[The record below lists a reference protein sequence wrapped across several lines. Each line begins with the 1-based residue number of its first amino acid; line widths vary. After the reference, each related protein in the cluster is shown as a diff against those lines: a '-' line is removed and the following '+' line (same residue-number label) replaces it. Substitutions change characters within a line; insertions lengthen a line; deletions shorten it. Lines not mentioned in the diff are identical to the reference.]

1 MRSNVELSVGLIAVA
16 FAIRTSSEQVAYSLL
31 CDLAIMC
38 PALRS
43 LFYDLAKL
51 PKEDP
56 IAHLNPTSSILVRG
70 IAELENEVLQV
81 DKEALKRQMKLYR
94 INEDNRAMYKQLQFG
109 RNIYEQTKET
119 IRFFKDMYKKD
130 WKNELPNIEK
140 EICSLVEA
148 GFEYVTEFQGAK
160 IFRKRKL

>member
-1 MRSNVELSVGLIAVA
+1 
-16 FAIRTSSEQVAYSLL
+16 
-31 CDLAIMC
+31 
-38 PALRS
+38 
-43 LFYDLAKL
+43 
-51 PKEDP
+51 
-56 IAHLNPTSSILVRG
+56 VRG